1 MGFEKLILINAKLF
15 SSVVNLGK
23 GLRMESALAVAN
35 FFVDQSLNTGEELTP
50 IKLIKLVYIS
60 HGWHL
65 AAKDDELLS
74 EAVEAWQYGPVVP
87 SVYHKFKAYG
97 NGQIKAF
104 ANEVHGQSFYVP
116 KVNKEETVNFL
127 QEIWDQYKQ
136 YDGLQLSTLT
146 HLPDTPWHIVYNN
159 PVNKA
164 KKGVIIPNNLI
175 KEHYKEKLN
184 ANRKAL
190 GI

>member
-1 MGFEKLILINAKLF
+1 
-15 SSVVNLGK
+15 
-23 GLRMESALAVAN
+23 MESALAVAN
-35 FFVDQSLNTGEELTP
+35 FFVDQSLSTGEELTP

-60 HGWHL
+60 HGWYL
-65 AAKDDELLS
+65 ATKDDELLS

-87 SVYHKFKAYG
+87 SVYHNFKQYG

-104 ANEVHGQSFYVP
+104 AEFRGQNFHVP
-116 KVNKEETVNFL
+116 VVQNEETINFL

-136 YDGLQLSTLT
+136 YNGLQLSTLT
-146 HLPDTPWHIVYNN
+146 HLANTPWDIVYNN

-164 KKGVIIPNNLI
+164 RKGVIIPNNLI

-184 ANRKAL
+184 ANKKAL

>member
-1 MGFEKLILINAKLF
+1 
-15 SSVVNLGK
+15 
-23 GLRMESALAVAN
+23 MESALAVAN
-35 FFVDQSLNTGEELTP
+35 FFVDQSLNTGEPLTP

-60 HGWHL
+60 HGWYL
-65 AAKDDELLS
+65 ALNDDELLS

-87 SVYHKFKAYG
+87 TVYHKFKQYG

-104 ANEVHGQSFYVP
+104 ANELINQTFYVP
-116 KVNKEETVNFL
+116 KVHDEETINFL

-146 HLPDTPWHIVYNN
+146 HLPETPWYIVYNH
-159 PVNKA
+159 PGNKG
-164 KKGVIIPNNLI
+164 KKGILIPNNLI